1 MSESTAIASPAVV
14 SGESAEVAL
23 GRKLRLLRRTRD
35 LPLQAVADMT
45 GMSIGLLSQVERGLS
60 SPSVKNLAAL
70 SAALAVPISWFFDE
84 AVPADEGERKLIVR
98 REARPQIAMS
108 GTGMNKELISP
119 HRGGDLE
126 MFLITLEPGG
136 GTGDEPYSYPG
147 EVGGFVTAGR
157 LSLWLDG
164 TTYLLREGDAFA
176 IPGSLPRR
184 YRNPDPHGQTRLL
197 WAIAGRSAKAVEG
210 GR

>member
-1 MSESTAIASPAVV
+1 MSQSRVATSP
-14 SGESAEVAL
+14 GEAPAEGAELAL

-35 LPLQAVADMT
+35 LPLQAVADTT

-70 SAALAVPISWFFDE
+70 SGALGVPISWFFDE

-108 GTGMNKELISP
+108 GTGMGKELISP
-119 HRGGDLE
+119 HRGGGLE
-126 MFLITLEPGG
+126 MFLITLEPRG

-147 EVGGFVTAGR
+147 EVGGFVLAGR

-176 IPGSLPRR
+176 IPGNLLRR
-184 YRNPDPHGQTRLL
+184 YRNPDSHGQARLL
-197 WAIAGRSAKAVEG
+197 WTIAKPPEAG
-210 GR
+210 